1 MQKAREVAP
10 EYKQLYNER
19 RKKLQED
26 RIQLLKTKQ
35 NALQKSQEKCLRQK
49 EHLTQDIV
57 ECGLWQSPDE
67 IVHGLAKQKTKS
79 AKVKALK
86 AQINFRR
93 KVLEQTHS
101 DKDVFV
107 FSKNR
112 KPLSVQELLSNL
124 QKLLPESEESE
135 SRSELDTY
143 EYQETLIGKRIR
155 HRWRNEDGTEQWYN
169 GKILSA
175 VLSAVAGST
184 EWLRRERC
192 TDSQFI

>member
-1 MQKAREVAP
+1 MPKTNTVSERDFAKLDRLLHEKPNASALALEAMILFSNNKTTKWLQSKTKAEVAELMQKAREVTP
-10 EYKQLYNER
+10 EYKRLYNER

-35 NALQKSQEKCLRQK
+35 NALQKSQEKCLCQK

-101 DKDVFV
+101 VCLFSQRIESH
-107 FSKNR
+107 FLSKN
-112 KPLSVQELLSNL
+112 
-124 QKLLPESEESE
+124 
-135 SRSELDTY
+135 
-143 EYQETLIGKRIR
+143 
-155 HRWRNEDGTEQWYN
+155 
-169 GKILSA
+169 
-175 VLSAVAGST
+175 
-184 EWLRRERC
+184 
-192 TDSQFI
+192 

>member
-1 MQKAREVAP
+1 MA
-10 EYKQLYNER
+10 
-19 RKKLQED
+19 
-26 RIQLLKTKQ
+26 KTKQ

-57 ECGLWQSPDE
+57 QCGLWQSPDE

-79 AKVKALK
+79 VKVKALK

-112 KPLSVQELLSNL
+112 KPLSVEELISNL
-124 QKLLPESEESE
+124 QKLLPESEEFE
-135 SRSELDTY
+135 SRSELDTC
-143 EYQETLIGKRIR
+143 EYQETLALIGKRIR

-175 VLSAVAGST
+175 VAGST
-184 EWLRRERC
+184 EWFNVAYDGESNVLTLNLYE
-192 TDSQFI
+192 DIENGDLDIVL